1 VINILRKKYYL
12 RTSHYDTIGRGYND
26 RSIVECGETPAE
38 AIAAYRKYRKSTFN
52 YGDSGYSVSRPWMV
66 FEYVDD
72 DYEEPEFVRPT
83 TVEGWRSLQR
93 RCYGS
98 YEGLYPDIY
107 GEWSLTRKMIA
118 KLMGVQLIELL
129 DMNIHEILG
138 LLHKEIEK
146 LSK

>member
-1 VINILRKKYYL
+1 MLRKKYYL
-12 RTSHYDTIGRGYND
+12 RTSHYDTIGCGYND

-83 TVEGWRSLQR
+83 TIEGWRELQR
-93 RCYGS
+93 YCLSS

-107 GEWSLTRKMIA
+107 GSWSLTRKMIA
-118 KLMGVQLIELL
+118 KVIGVQLSELL
-129 DMNIHEILG
+129 TMNISEILS
-138 LLHKEIEK
+138 LLGKEVKK